1 MSSVIAP
8 VRTRLSGAVVRLA
21 FWNLLAQA
29 GIIVTGVAVRATG
42 SGLGCPTWPQCTPGS
57 YVPTVEQAQSWHKYV
72 EFGNRTLTFVLVI
85 VAVLT
90 LVAVLQEFR
99 HDRRAKQ
106 LAWTPVVGTFA
117 QAILGG
123 ISVRTGLNPYIVMAH
138 FLLSV
143 VLVAAAHALWV
154 RVASRPR
161 LQYPQPL
168 EKVWA
173 SILVGV
179 AAVVIFLGTVAT
191 GSGPHSGDAEEP
203 ARLGLD
209 PAAAAWIHAGAVM
222 LFLGLAIGMW
232 AYARY
237 LLRDDLLVKTT
248 GGVMH
253 VVGAQ
258 TLVGFAQFGLGLP
271 WWLLIVHAALAAW
284 FWIAVLNVKSTVR
297 D

>member
-1 MSSVIAP
+1 MSQFIARISATLTRSVA
-8 VRTRLSGAVVRLA
+8 RLA
-21 FWNLLAQA
+21 LWNLLAQA

-57 YVPTVEQAQSWHKYV
+57 YTPTVEQAQSWHKYV
-72 EFGNRTLTFVLVI
+72 EFGNRTLTFLLVV
-85 VAVLT
+85 VAALT
-90 LVAVLQEFR
+90 LLSVLLGFR

-106 LAWTPVVGTFA
+106 LAWIPLLGTFA

-123 ISVRTGLNPYIVMAH
+123 ISVLTGLNPYTVMAH

-143 VLVAAAHALWV
+143 VLIGAAHALWV
-154 RVASRPR
+154 RVAARPR

-173 SILVGV
+173 SILVGM
-179 AAVVIFLGTVAT
+179 AVLVLLLGTLAT
-191 GSGPHSGDAEEP
+191 GSGPHSGDAYEP

-209 PAAAAWIHAGAVM
+209 PVTMSWLHAGSVM

-232 AYARY
+232 AYAKY
-237 LLRDDLLVKTT
+237 LLRDDLLVKPT
-248 GGVMH
+248 GGIMH
-253 VVGAQ
+253 VVMAQ
-258 TLVGFAQFGLGLP
+258 ALVGFAQFSLGLP

-284 FWIAVLNVKSTVR
+284 FWIAVLNIRAAVR